1 MILWGIFYIIATF
14 LLGYFF
20 IKEKTVI
27 ELTKKFED
35 RVLQKISLEGTKR
48 DEIITNVLTI
58 LSLIV
63 TVIFFFLVDKTP
75 DRYIQMKLI
84 GIYGIFIV
92 NLIFYIL
99 KKEHEYILLTNLVML
114 FLGRLMFN
122 ILDLVFYIYLVIN
135 MVFSLAIIYFSRK
148 ETKQELSVDFLKQE
162 AREDKNKLNLKY

>member
-20 IKEKTVI
+20 IKEKRVI

-63 TVIFFFLVDKTP
+63 TVIYLFLVDKTP
-75 DRYIQMKLI
+75 DRYIQMK
-84 GIYGIFIV
+84 
-92 NLIFYIL
+92 
-99 KKEHEYILLTNLVML
+99 
-114 FLGRLMFN
+114 
-122 ILDLVFYIYLVIN
+122 
-135 MVFSLAIIYFSRK
+135 
-148 ETKQELSVDFLKQE
+148 
-162 AREDKNKLNLKY
+162 